1 MKLRLHHVLL
11 VTVGATLLLT
21 NAVILFI
28 GFQQRSADI
37 QKAYHDHFHLT
48 SKVFAYRSFFVI
60 QGGMEKQLPYYLSG
74 LLTDQIF
81 YYVITDSNKKVLI
94 SSFDSESQLSD
105 HDLSIWSQGKIEN
118 TQNVIL
124 SSKDQSYGIQKMV
137 GRLRSFLPGTLTPQG
152 ESMISDER
160 VYEVEVKFGDTRKLD
175 VLDTRAAF
183 MYMGFQE
190 YESSLFEYLN
200 DYRIFLNLFF
210 TTIFI
215 LFFSYVFSGWFLA
228 PMNQLQRYLN
238 RFQQRTKKTTPKKFA
253 MQVRVLDPRRITAHT
268 VETQHLLDACKN
280 FQDNLLHSLQVV
292 QKTHHQ
298 MQAATDG
305 IQESYVSLEQT
316 QRQLV
321 QSTKMAAVG
330 EMLAMIAHQWRQPLS
345 VIGMITSGL
354 TLKVHMN
361 KIDTA
366 FTDEIDKL
374 QHQIRFLSRTIEDF
388 RNFFRPNDKLESVQL
403 GDIVTLTVKMFEPIL
418 QKSAIEVQT
427 ELIAV
432 PSIRVH
438 QSELQQ
444 VIMNLLKNAMDA
456 LVEKQPKLRQIKIRV
471 GQNENRQILEVQDNA
486 GGIDEEIIDR
496 IFDPYFTTKGKLN
509 GTGLGLYMSK
519 LIIEEHLRGKLFV
532 QNQDSGAN
540 FRIELPC

>member
-1 MKLRLHHVLL
+1 MKFRLHHVLL

-21 NAVILFI
+21 NAIILFV
-28 GFQQRSADI
+28 GFQQRAADI
-37 QKAYHDHFHLT
+37 QKAYHEHFHLT
-48 SKVFAYRSFFVI
+48 SRLFAYRSFFVI
-60 QGGMEKQLPYYLSG
+60 QGGVEEQLYYYLNR
-74 LLTDQIF
+74 LLTDQIY
-81 YYVITDSNKKVLI
+81 YYVLTDTNKKVLI
-94 SSFDSESQLSD
+94 SSFESEKQLSD
-105 HDLSIWSQGKIEN
+105 HALSTWMQAKTGTTE
-118 TQNVIL
+118 NVIL
-124 SSKDQSYGIQKMV
+124 SDKDQSYGIQKMV
-137 GRLRSFLPGTLTPQG
+137 GRLRVFQPGTLTPKR
-152 ESMISDER
+152 ESRVHIEK
-160 VYEVEVKFGDTRKLD
+160 VYEVEIEFGDIRKLD
-175 VLDTRAAF
+175 VLDTQAAF

-190 YESSLFEYLN
+190 YDSYLFEYLN
-200 DYRIFLNLFF
+200 DYRVFLNLFF

-238 RFQQRTKKTTPKKFA
+238 RFQQRTNKTTPKKFA
-253 MQVRVLDPRRITAHT
+253 MQVRILDPRRIKAHT

-298 MQAATDG
+298 MQVATDG
-305 IQESYVSLEQT
+305 IQESYVSLAQT
-316 QRQLV
+316 QRQLI

-345 VIGMITSGL
+345 VVGMITSAL

-366 FTDEIDKL
+366 FSNEIEKL
-374 QHQIRFLSRTIEDF
+374 QNQIRFLSRTIEDF

-403 GDIVTLTVKMFEPIL
+403 GDIVIMTVKMFEPL
-418 QKSAIEVQT
+418 LHKMGIELQT
-427 ELIAV
+427 EMIDVA
-432 PSIRVH
+432 SIRVH

-444 VIMNLLKNAMDA
+444 VIINLLKNAMDA
-456 LVEKQPKLRQIKIRV
+456 LVEKKPKLRQIKIRV
-471 GQNENRQILEVQDNA
+471 GQKDNHQILEVQDNA
-486 GGIDEEIIDR
+486 GGIDGEIIDR

-519 LIIEEHLRGKLFV
+519 LIIEKHLRGKLFV

>member
-1 MKLRLHHVLL
+1 MLL
-11 VTVGATLLLT
+11 ITVGTTLLLT
-21 NAVILFI
+21 NAIILFV
-28 GFQQRSADI
+28 GFQQRAEDI
-37 QKAYHDHFHLT
+37 QKAYHEHFHLT

-60 QGGMEKQLPYYLSG
+60 QGGMEKQLHYYLNR
-74 LLTDQIF
+74 LLTDQIY
-81 YYVITDSNKKVLI
+81 YYVFTDTNRRVLI
-94 SSFDSESQLSD
+94 SSFEFEKQSSDHTLSTWVQEKTGTAENIILSD
-105 HDLSIWSQGKIEN
+105 
-118 TQNVIL
+118 
-124 SSKDQSYGIQKMV
+124 KDQSYGIQKMV
-137 GRLRSFLPGTLTPQG
+137 GRLRVFQPGTITSKR
-152 ESMISDER
+152 ESRVHIEK
-160 VYEVEVKFGDTRKLD
+160 VYEVEIEFGNTRKLD
-175 VLDTRAAF
+175 VLDTQAAF

-190 YESSLFEYLN
+190 NDSYLFDYLN
-200 DYRIFLNLFF
+200 DYRIFLILFF
-210 TTIFI
+210 TMIFI

-238 RFQQRTKKTTPKKFA
+238 RFQQRTNKTTPKKFA
-253 MQVRVLDPRRITAHT
+253 MQVRILDPRRIKAHT

-298 MQAATDG
+298 MQVATDE
-305 IQESYVSLEQT
+305 IQESYVSLAQT
-316 QRQLV
+316 QKQLV

-354 TLKVHMN
+354 TLKGQMN
-361 KIDTA
+361 KIDTT
-366 FTDEIDKL
+366 FTNEIEKL
-374 QHQIRFLSRTIEDF
+374 QNQIRFLSGTIEDF

-403 GDIVTLTVKMFEPIL
+403 GDIVMITVKMFEPIL
-418 QKSAIEVQT
+418 HKSGIELQKEI
-427 ELIAV
+427 IDV
-432 PSIRVH
+432 PSVRVH

-456 LVEKQPKLRQIKIRV
+456 LLEKQPKLRQIKIRV
-471 GQNENRQILEVQDNA
+471 GQKDNHQILEVQDNA
-486 GGIDEEIIDR
+486 GGIDGEIIDR

-519 LIIEEHLRGKLFV
+519 LIIEEHFCGKLSV

>member
-11 VTVGATLLLT
+11 VTVGATLLLS
-21 NAVILFI
+21 NAVILFV

-37 QKAYHDHFHLT
+37 QKAYHEHFHLT

-60 QGGMEKQLPYYLSG
+60 QGGTERQLPYYLSG
-74 LLTDQIF
+74 LLTDQIH
-81 YYVITDSNKKVLI
+81 YYVITDTNKKVLV
-94 SSFDSESQLSD
+94 SSFNSEKTLSD
-105 HDLSIWSQGKIEN
+105 QPLLTWSKGKIE
-118 TQNVIL
+118 TIQNVIL
-124 SSKDQSYGIQKMV
+124 SNKDQSYGIQKMV
-137 GRLRSFLPGTLTPQG
+137 GRLRSFRPGTLTTQL
-152 ESMISDER
+152 ESMIHNER

-253 MQVRVLDPRRITAHT
+253 MQVRILDPRRIKAHT
-268 VETQHLLDACKN
+268 VETQQLLDACKN

-298 MQAATDG
+298 MQAATAG
-305 IQESYVSLEQT
+305 IQESYASLEQT

-374 QHQIRFLSRTIEDF
+374 QHQIRFLTRTIEDF

-418 QKSAIEVQT
+418 HKSTIEIQT

-432 PSIRVH
+432 PPIRVH
-438 QSELQQ
+438 QGELQQ

-456 LVEKQPKLRQIKIRV
+456 LVEKQPRLRRIKIRV
-471 GQNENRQILEVQDNA
+471 GQTENHQILEVQDNA

-519 LIIEEHLRGKLFV
+519 LIIEEHLRGKLLV

-540 FRIELPC
+540 FRIELPY

>member
-11 VTVGATLLLT
+11 VTVGATLLIS
-21 NAVILFI
+21 NAVILFV

-60 QGGMEKQLPYYLSG
+60 QGGTTRQLPYFLSG
-74 LLTDQIF
+74 LLTDQIY
-81 YYVITDSNKKVLI
+81 YYVITDTNKKVLV
-94 SSFDSESQLSD
+94 SSFDSEKRLSD
-105 HDLSIWSQGKIEN
+105 QPLSTWLQGRIEL
-118 TQNVIL
+118 TQNVII
-124 SSKDQSYGIQKMV
+124 SNKDQSYGIQKMV
-137 GRLRSFLPGTLTPQG
+137 GRLRSVRPGTLTPQL
-152 ESMISDER
+152 ESMIHNER
-160 VYEVEVKFGDTRKLD
+160 LYEVEVEFGDKGKLD
-175 VLDTRAAF
+175 VLDTHAAF
-183 MYMGFQE
+183 MYIGFQE
-190 YESSLFEYLN
+190 YELSLLEYLN

-210 TTIFI
+210 TIIFI

-253 MQVRVLDPRRITAHT
+253 MQVKILDPRRIKAHT
-268 VETQHLLDACKN
+268 VETEQLLDACKN

-298 MQAATDG
+298 MQAATAG
-305 IQESYVSLEQT
+305 IQESYASLEQT

-366 FTDEIDKL
+366 FTDEIEKL
-374 QHQIRFLSRTIEDF
+374 QHQIRFLTRTIEDF

-418 QKSAIEVQT
+418 HKSTIKVQT

-432 PSIRVH
+432 PPIRVH
-438 QSELQQ
+438 QGELQQ

-456 LVEKQPKLRQIKIRV
+456 LVEKQPRLRRIKIRV
-471 GQNENRQILEVQDNA
+471 GQTENHQILEVQDNA

-519 LIIEEHLRGKLFV
+519 LIIEEHLRGKLLV

>member
-1 MKLRLHHVLL
+1 
-11 VTVGATLLLT
+11 
-21 NAVILFI
+21 
-28 GFQQRSADI
+28 
-37 QKAYHDHFHLT
+37 
-48 SKVFAYRSFFVI
+48 
-60 QGGMEKQLPYYLSG
+60 
-74 LLTDQIF
+74 
-81 YYVITDSNKKVLI
+81 
-94 SSFDSESQLSD
+94 
-105 HDLSIWSQGKIEN
+105 
-118 TQNVIL
+118 
-124 SSKDQSYGIQKMV
+124 
-137 GRLRSFLPGTLTPQG
+137 
-152 ESMISDER
+152 
-160 VYEVEVKFGDTRKLD
+160 
-175 VLDTRAAF
+175 
-183 MYMGFQE
+183 
-190 YESSLFEYLN
+190 
-200 DYRIFLNLFF
+200 
-210 TTIFI
+210 
-215 LFFSYVFSGWFLA
+215 
-228 PMNQLQRYLN
+228 
-238 RFQQRTKKTTPKKFA
+238 
-253 MQVRVLDPRRITAHT
+253 
-268 VETQHLLDACKN
+268 
-280 FQDNLLHSLQVV
+280 
-292 QKTHHQ
+292 
-298 MQAATDG
+298 
-305 IQESYVSLEQT
+305 
-316 QRQLV
+316 
-321 QSTKMAAVG
+321 
-330 EMLAMIAHQWRQPLS
+330 
-345 VIGMITSGL
+345 
-354 TLKVHMN
+354 
-361 KIDTA
+361 
-366 FTDEIDKL
+366 TDEIDKL